1 MESPVKRVPESRTLI
16 RMLGLA
22 SMLALVSAC
31 SSPPADGQSAN
42 AQMNCTRETPTG
54 TSIPVVRC
62 RTAQQ
67 AERDREAAQELGTA
81 IRAAPGSTAQSG
93 R

>member
-1 MESPVKRVPESRTLI
+1 MESPVNRVLEFRAIPRLLSVVSL
-16 RMLGLA
+16 
-22 SMLALVSAC
+22 LALVSAC
-31 SSPPADGQSAN
+31 STPPADGQAAN
-42 AQMNCTRETPTG
+42 ASMNCTRETPTG

-67 AERDREAAQELGTA
+67 MERDRESAQELGTS
-81 IRAAPGSTAQSG
+81 IRSAPGSTAQSG

>member
-1 MESPVKRVPESRTLI
+1 MESPVIRAPEFSPLHRV
-16 RMLGLA
+16 LGLL
-22 SMLALVSAC
+22 SLMALVSAC
-31 SSPPADGQSAN
+31 STPAGEGQTAS

-67 AERDREAAQELGTA
+67 MERDRESAQELGTS
-81 IRAAPGSTAQSG
+81 IRSAPGSTAQSG